1 MKPFALHGDLV
12 WSETPQR
19 LCLRPNA
26 YAVCDEDGKCVG
38 VFDRL
43 PSRYDGLRVRDYAGR
58 LILPGYNDLHL
69 HASQYR
75 NVGLGMD
82 LELLEW
88 LDTLTFPEEARFASE
103 EYADAVYARFAEEL
117 RRGFTTHAVIFA
129 TVHAPATLRLMERLE
144 KTGLHTLVGKVNMD
158 RNCPDTLREDS
169 AAVSLA
175 ATEQWL
181 AAVAERRFKHTAAI
195 LTPRFVPSCTGEL
208 MAGLGELARRYGLGV
223 QSHLDENPD
232 EVRWVRELHPEYPN
246 YASVYDGAGLLGE
259 RTLMAHCIYMTEA
272 ERALMKRRGAWVVHC
287 PASNIN
293 VRSGIAPIRR
303 YMEDGL
309 HIGLG
314 SDISGGHTMDMAAIV
329 RRTLESAKLLW
340 RLEGVAPHL
349 TAAEAFYLATRGGGA
364 YFGRVGAFEQ
374 GFDFDAVVVDDRRE
388 RDGDDDMPRRFERM
402 IYRARTRDV
411 RAKYVAGRR
420 VY

>member
-1 MKPFALHGDLV
+1 
-12 WSETPQR
+12 
-19 LCLRPNA
+19 
-26 YAVCDEDGKCVG
+26 
-38 VFDRL
+38 
-43 PSRYDGLRVRDYAGR
+43 
-58 LILPGYNDLHL
+58 
-69 HASQYR
+69 
-75 NVGLGMD
+75 
-82 LELLEW
+82 
-88 LDTLTFPEEARFASE
+88 
-103 EYADAVYARFAEEL
+103 
-117 RRGFTTHAVIFA
+117 
-129 TVHAPATLRLMERLE
+129 
-144 KTGLHTLVGKVNMD
+144 
-158 RNCPDTLREDS
+158 
-169 AAVSLA
+169 
-175 ATEQWL
+175 
-181 AAVAERRFKHTAAI
+181 
-195 LTPRFVPSCTGEL
+195 
-208 MAGLGELARRYGLGV
+208 
-223 QSHLDENPD
+223 
-232 EVRWVRELHPEYPN
+232 
-246 YASVYDGAGLLGE
+246 
-259 RTLMAHCIYMTEA
+259 MAHCIYMTEA

-349 TAAEAFYLATRGGGA
+349 TAAEAFYLASRGGGA

-411 RAKYVAGRR
+411 CAKYVAGRR